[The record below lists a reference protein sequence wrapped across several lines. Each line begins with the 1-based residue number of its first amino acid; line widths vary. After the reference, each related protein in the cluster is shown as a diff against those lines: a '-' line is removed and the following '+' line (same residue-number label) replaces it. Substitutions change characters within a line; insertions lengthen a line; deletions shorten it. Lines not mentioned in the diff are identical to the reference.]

1 MRGFHPVAHDSPV
14 SRTDDQTSAR
24 GVTRI
29 DTSVPH
35 SARIW
40 NYWLGGKDN
49 FEVDR
54 AVGDQ
59 VVRIFPSIVQ
69 AARDSRAFQA
79 RAVAFLAGEAGIR
92 QFLDVGTGL
101 PSPRNTHEVARA
113 TAPDSRVVYVDN
125 DPMVLAHA
133 RALLT
138 GGDVAYVEADL
149 RRTAD
154 VLDGARQTLDLAEP
168 IGLLLLGIMGHTA
181 DDTEA
186 HATVRRLVDA
196 MPSGSYLV
204 MTDGTTASGEASIE
218 SMRQY
223 ARSGA
228 VPYHLRSPE
237 AFAAFFDGLDV
248 VEPGIVSPPDWR
260 PGPDERAPDIGG
272 RCAVARIP

>member
-1 MRGFHPVAHDSPV
+1 
-14 SRTDDQTSAR
+14 
-24 GVTRI
+24 VTRI
-29 DTSVPH
+29 DTTVPH

-59 VVRIFPSIVQ
+59 VIRIFPSIVQ

-79 RAVAFLAGEAGIR
+79 RAVAFLAGAAGVH
-92 QFLDVGTGL
+92 QFLDVGPGL
-101 PSPRNTHEVARA
+101 PAPQNTHEVAQA
-113 TAPDSRVVYVDN
+113 VAPGSRVVYVDN

-138 GGDVAYVEADL
+138 GTDGGTVAYVGADL
-149 RRTAD
+149 HQTAD
-154 VLDGARQTLDLAEP
+154 VVAGAGRTLDLTEP
-168 IGLLLLGIMGHTA
+168 VGVLLLGIMGHTV
-181 DDTEA
+181 DDAEA
-186 HATVRRLVDA
+186 HAAVRRLVDA
-196 MPSGSYLV
+196 VPSGSYLV

-237 AFAAFFDGLDV
+237 AFAAFFDGLEV

-260 PGPDERAPDIGG
+260 PDPGDERSPDIGG